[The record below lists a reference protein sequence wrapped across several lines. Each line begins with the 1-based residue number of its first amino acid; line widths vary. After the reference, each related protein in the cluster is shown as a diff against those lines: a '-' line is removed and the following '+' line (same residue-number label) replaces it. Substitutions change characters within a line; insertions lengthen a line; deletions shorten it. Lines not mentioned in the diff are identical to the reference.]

1 MFTSPHSLG
10 VVIRTLNESAL
21 LGRCIDTLKAQATGL
36 PLDILVVDSGST
48 DETVAIARE
57 HGARVIEIPP
67 EDFDYSRALN
77 LGIREVRGDLIALL
91 SAHAV
96 PVDGQWIAR
105 MTAPFAD
112 EFVAGVSSGQV
123 PWPDAPWWEVLRI
136 GRAFPT
142 ARIEYRDPAAS
153 IVFSNAASCIRRA
166 VWEAHQFTLPAA
178 EDVDWA
184 RRVVA
189 EGWSVVYDPRATVFH
204 SHDEDPRAQARR
216 MIDVNRVSEGIRR
229 SRARTAK
236 EALGLM
242 YYNGRSILALKEPIG
257 RRAAYLADLA
267 KMCWYYVID
276 FARPGSTAERRRED
290 ETVLRPA

>member
-1 MFTSPHSLG
+1 MDSSPNSLG

-21 LGRCIDTLKAQATGL
+21 LGRCIDTLRSQATEL

-48 DETVAIARE
+48 DGTVDIARE

-67 EDFDYSRALN
+67 EDFDYSSALN

-91 SAHAV
+91 SAHAI
-96 PVDGQWIAR
+96 PVDDQWVAR
-105 MTAPFAD
+105 VTAPFAD
-112 EFVAGVSSGQV
+112 EFVAGVASGQV

-142 ARIEYRDPAAS
+142 SRIEYRDPAAE
-153 IVFSNAASCIRRA
+153 IVFSNAASCIRRD
-166 VWEAHQFTLPAA
+166 VWEAHEFTLPAA

-189 EGWSVVYDPRATVFH
+189 EGWSVVYDPQATVFH
-204 SHDEDPRAQARR
+204 SHDEDARARARR
-216 MIDVNRVSEGIRR
+216 LIDINRVGEGMRR
-229 SRARTAK
+229 SRARTVK

-242 YYNGRSILALKEPIG
+242 YSNGRSILALEEPVR

-267 KMCWYYVID
+267 RMCWYYAID

-290 ETVLRPA
+290 EAALRPA